1 MRLGTHKN
9 HYLQD
14 DWNTYGA
21 LNFKFEILERC
32 EEKELNERECYWIA
46 HFKSTEREFGYNIQ
60 AGGSHKNKGLVA
72 KPRYSNT
79 TKYKR

>member
-1 MRLGTHKN
+1 M
-9 HYLQD
+9 
-14 DWNTYGA
+14 YGA

-32 EEKELNERECYWIA
+32 EEKDLNERECYWIA